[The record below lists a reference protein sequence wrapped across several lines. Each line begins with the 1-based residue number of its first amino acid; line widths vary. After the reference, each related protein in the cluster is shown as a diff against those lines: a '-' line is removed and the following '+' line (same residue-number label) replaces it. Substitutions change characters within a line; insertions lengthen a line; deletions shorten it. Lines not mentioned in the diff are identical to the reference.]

1 MKPLHLVTTL
11 IFAAA
16 FLASPSAK
24 AQTNSSAPKASS
36 SLGESTQS
44 QVEKLEI
51 SASKSMDSS
60 VEVLTELSK
69 GIGSGLPALKTAAGK
84 IDAAI
89 ARLKTDS
96 AFQQD
101 VARCR
106 EQLQRQRK
114 DIEAM
119 QGSDLGEAV
128 QDLVR
133 KIQGLEKRVEDASGK
148 VSTSMRVMES
158 TKNKIEGWQ
167 KIYSQFEGV
176 VGKDDAVRKVKDKV
190 DLELRDLQSK
200 PK

>member
-1 MKPLHLVTTL
+1 MKPLHLVITL
-11 IFAAA
+11 LFAAA
-16 FLASPSAK
+16 FLGSPPAK
-24 AQTNSSAPKASS
+24 AQTNSTVQKAASS
-36 SLGESTQS
+36 SGESTKS
-44 QVEKLEI
+44 QVQKLEI

-69 GIGSGLPALKTAAGK
+69 SIGAGLPALKTAASK

-101 VARCR
+101 AARCR
-106 EQLQRQRK
+106 EQLQNQK
-114 DIEAM
+114 KEVDGM
-119 QGSDLGEAV
+119 KGSDLGEAK
-128 QDLVR
+128 QDLT
-133 KIQGLEKRVEDASGK
+133 KNIQELEKKIEDATNK

-167 KIYSQFEGV
+167 KIYTQFEGV

-190 DLELRDLQSK
+190 DVELRDLQSK

>member
-1 MKPLHLVTTL
+1 
-11 IFAAA
+11 
-16 FLASPSAK
+16 
-24 AQTNSSAPKASS
+24 
-36 SLGESTQS
+36 LGESTQS
-44 QVEKLEI
+44 QVEKLEN

-69 GIGSGLPALKTAAGK
+69 SIGSGLPALKTAAGK